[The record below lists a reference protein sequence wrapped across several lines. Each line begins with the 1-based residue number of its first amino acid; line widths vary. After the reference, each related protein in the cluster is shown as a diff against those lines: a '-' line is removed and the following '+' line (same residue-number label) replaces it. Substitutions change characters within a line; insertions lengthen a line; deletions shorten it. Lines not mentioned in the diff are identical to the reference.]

1 MLGPPP
7 SPSSACTGICIV
19 WDVSI
24 ADAEIVQITEAGRR
38 GVSRLVADAEA
49 GHTTVLSRRAKS
61 VAAVVS
67 YQDVQRLDELE
78 RTLTDVA
85 LVLSRA
91 AVDTGQRTS
100 LEDAIASFGY
110 TRDELNSMDDP
121 A

>member
-1 MLGPPP
+1 M
-7 SPSSACTGICIV
+7 
-19 WDVSI
+19 SI
-24 ADAEIVQITEAGRR
+24 ADAETVQITEAGRR

-49 GHTTVLSRRAKS
+49 GHTTVLSRRAES

-67 YQDVQRLDELE
+67 YQDVLRLGELE

-91 AVDTGQRTS
+91 AADTGHRTS
-100 LEDAIASFGY
+100 LDEAITAFGY
-110 TRDELNSMDDP
+110 SRDELNTMDDP